1 MKLEPTR
8 HKTHP
13 VRLVDMNIG
22 VVLFHEVNELDVVG
36 PYTVLDTARTFLG
49 EADSNEAGAFGLFT
63 VAKSRNSVQ
72 TSAAMTFTPSWAFAS
87 APPVDVLIVPGGR
100 GVEGAL
106 KDKPLQQY
114 LQAQL
119 PNVKMMASVSGG
131 ALLLGALG
139 YLKDQTVTTHP
150 DLLERIEDYE
160 VLRVS
165 HDPVVKNENGVW
177 CAGGSAAGLALGL
190 ELVGH
195 FFGSEL
201 SRKVAKHLQLT
212 PRQSGLF

>member
-1 MKLEPTR
+1 
-8 HKTHP
+8 
-13 VRLVDMNIG
+13 MNIG

-36 PYTVLDTARTFLG
+36 PYAVLDTARTFLD
-49 EADSNEAGAFGLFT
+49 EAEMFDLFT

-72 TSAAMTFTPSWAFAS
+72 TAADMTITPSWAFAS

-114 LQAQL
+114 LHAQR
-119 PNVKMMASVSGG
+119 PNLKIIASISGG

-139 YLKDQTVTTHP
+139 VLKNQVVTTHP
-150 DLLERIEDYE
+150 DLYQRVEDYE

-165 HDPVVKNENGVW
+165 KDRVVKNEGGVW
-177 CAGGSAAGLALGL
+177 CAAGSAAGLELAL
-190 ELVGH
+190 ELVRH
-195 FFGSEL
+195 L
-201 SRKVAKHLQLT
+201 YDDALAKRVATHLGLT
-212 PRQSGLF
+212 TTQPGLF